1 MPRIACGTAK
11 IAPLNG
17 ADRKALPRTP
27 TDPREPRR

>member
-11 IAPLNG
+11 TEPPSG

-27 TDPREPRR
+27 TDPREPCR